1 MLQKFRKKDKVC
13 LLKKSL
19 YGLRQAGRSWYSK
32 LNKTLKNYGA
42 IPSASDPCFFRI
54 GSGKDVTLRAI
65 YVDDIL
71 VAFRDLKRISEIGST
86 AWE

>member
-1 MLQKFRKKDKVC
+1 MLQEFRKRDKVC

-42 IPSASDPCFFRI
+42 IPTASDPCLFRI
-54 GSGKDVTLRAI
+54 GSGENVTLI
-65 YVDDIL
+65 YVDDVL
-71 VAFRDLKRISEIGST
+71 VASRDLKRISEIGRM
-86 AWE
+86 